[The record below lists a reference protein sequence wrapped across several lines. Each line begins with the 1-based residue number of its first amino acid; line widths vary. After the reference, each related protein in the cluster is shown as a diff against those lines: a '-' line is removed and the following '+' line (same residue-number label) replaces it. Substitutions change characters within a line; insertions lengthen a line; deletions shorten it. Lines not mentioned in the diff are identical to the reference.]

1 LPAPLFKKENLRKSD
16 SLFLLYN
23 VFMKLKYKKK
33 IISFIISFLL
43 ILSGIY
49 YCGLNYV
56 PKELYDTKVIQAD
69 MPESFYVNQWCSPE
83 FGRREAVLWDMTRV
97 DCLTK
102 DYAIEF
108 DFAKKWAESV
118 GQSLYYAKMTNKAPA
133 VVIILTKWSD
143 MRYVK
148 RIERLNNDIKIFL
161 VKAF

>member
-1 LPAPLFKKENLRKSD
+1 
-16 SLFLLYN
+16 
-23 VFMKLKYKKK
+23 MKMKFKKK
-33 IISFIISFLL
+33 IVSFILSFLL
-43 ILSGIY
+43 IASGVYYFGLS
-49 YCGLNYV
+49 YV
-56 PKELYDTKVIQAD
+56 PRELYETRTMSPH
-69 MPESFYVNQWCSPE
+69 MPESYYVNQWCSPE
-83 FGRREAVLWDMTRV
+83 FGRKEAVLWDMTRV

-118 GQSLYYAKMTNKAPA
+118 GQSLYYAKMTNKSPA

-143 MRYVK
+143 MKYVK